1 MTKCLLSVFGFVLF
15 FSFSLIHVADGALG
29 LHVFGASLEMTAA
42 IADDHD
48 SNENHDED
56 RDRDHES
63 NDNDSD
69 RDSDRGDSD
78 RDRGHDDH
86 ANSSHDNEASG
97 GDASC
102 VCPPG
107 VRSCVCADGT
117 PGSTSDGGGLI
128 APNGLRT
135 IHGGS

>member
-29 LHVFGASLEMTAA
+29 QHAFGASFEVTAA
-42 IADDHD
+42 IAGDHD

-56 RDRDHES
+56 RDRDHEN
-63 NDNDSD
+63 NDN
-69 RDSDRGDSD
+69 DSD
-78 RDRGHDDH
+78 RDRGHDDN
-86 ANSSHDNEASG
+86 ANTSHDDEASGAG

-107 VRSCVCADGT
+107 VRSCICADGT
-117 PGSTSDGGGLI
+117 PGSTSGSGGLI
-128 APNGLRT
+128 TPNGLRS